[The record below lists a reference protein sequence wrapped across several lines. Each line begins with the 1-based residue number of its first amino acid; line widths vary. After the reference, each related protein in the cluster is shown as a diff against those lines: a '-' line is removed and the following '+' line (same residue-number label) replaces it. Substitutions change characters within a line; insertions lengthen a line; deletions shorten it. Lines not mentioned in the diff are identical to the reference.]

1 MKQIVGTDKAP
12 RAVGTYSQAIK
23 SGNMV
28 YISGQIPLVPET
40 MELVVGDFKAKVRQI
55 FENLSAIV
63 TAAGGSLGQI
73 VKLNIYVTDMNNFS
87 EVNEIMAEYCQEPY
101 PARAVVGVKQ
111 LPLDVPVEIEA
122 VMVLEG

>member
-1 MKQIVGTDKAP
+1 MKQIIATDKAP

-28 YISGQIPLVPET
+28 YISGQIPLIPET

-63 TAAGGSLGQI
+63 TAAGGNLGQI
-73 VKLNIYVTDMNNFS
+73 VKLNVYVTDMNNFP

-101 PARAVVGVKQ
+101 PVRAVVGVNQ